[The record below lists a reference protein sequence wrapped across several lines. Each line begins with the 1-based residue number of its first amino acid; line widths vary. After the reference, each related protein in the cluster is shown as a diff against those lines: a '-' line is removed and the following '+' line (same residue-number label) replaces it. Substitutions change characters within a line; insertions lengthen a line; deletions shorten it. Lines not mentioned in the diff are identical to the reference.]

1 MAEHY
6 QNHGLSGEYV
16 MLPTG
21 EVVPAAEAAK
31 VKPAAPAKA
40 VTESTDK
47 AGDK

>member
-6 QNHGLSGEYV
+6 RNHGLSGEYV

-21 EVVPAAEAAK
+21 EMVPAAEAAK
-31 VKPAAPAKA
+31 VAPAKA
-40 VTESTDK
+40 KTVTEPTDK